1 MSCPQAVFRLLFPIM
16 KLESNLPR
24 QSPWLF
30 AAPFM
35 TAIML
40 LMICFLFSR
49 GFVDKSGLNIDLPE
63 STSRLTGF
71 DRAHIITIP
80 AGAGSTIYFDGSPV
94 EITGLADMLKKQ
106 RDGERRA
113 IIHHDRMAPGGRL
126 LEVTNI
132 AHEQGY
138 AVALAT
144 VSPQQ

>member
-1 MSCPQAVFRLLFPIM
+1 M
-16 KLESNLPR
+16 KLHSHLPR

-35 TAIML
+35 NAVIL
-40 LMICFLFSR
+40 LMICFLFSS
-49 GFVDKSGLNIDLPE
+49 GFVAKSGIHIDLPE
-63 STSRLTGF
+63 STSRLAGF

-80 AGAGSTIYFDGSPV
+80 AGSDAAIYFDGTPV
-94 EITGLADMLKKQ
+94 TLATLPEILKKH

-126 LEVTNI
+126 VEVTTI
-132 AHEQGY
+132 AHQNGY